1 MGDIT
6 DRDRG
11 ITELFDKLR
20 AARGDDDARQKL
32 IDESELD
39 LSDDDK
45 LDLLEGSMDDSYDWD
60 DDESDTSQAAQEM
73 ANEDNTPVNVKET
86 DIDSD
91 GDSDE
96 VTITKQDAEDDTYGD
111 DDYDDDDDDIPEG
124 LEDTFD
130 DFDTDSGDVTEDADD
145 MNDTDSVKD
154 EVPHDKELAQQG
166 EDNMIKVG
174 ARFGEHLADLSHH
187 Q

>member
-1 MGDIT
+1 MGDVT

-60 DDESDTSQAAQEM
+60 ADESDVSQAAQEM
-73 ANEDNTPVNVKET
+73 ANEDNTPVKVKET
-86 DIDSD
+86 DSDSD
-91 GDSDE
+91 GDPDK
-96 VTITKQDAEDDTYGD
+96 VTITKQDAEDDAD
-111 DDYDDDDDDIPEG
+111 DDEDEDIPEG

-130 DFDTDSGDVTEDADD
+130 DFDIGGGDTAGDAAD
-145 MNDTDSVKD
+145 MDDTDSVKD
-154 EVPHDKELAQQG
+154 EVPHDEELAQQG
-166 EDNMIKVG
+166 EDNMVKVG